1 MSILRGVTKNL
12 TSLRESVASSV
23 STAEGIIKSV
33 KKDNAA
39 KRKNT
44 ANDAKLFRK
53 RRNNIL
59 RQERED
65 ALEASTVTGSLKRTG
80 KVIQKSNKSFLG
92 RIMDF
97 VGTLL
102 IGWAVTTLPKI
113 IGSAEDVMKRGQL
126 FIRNMGEF
134 VKGIGDIIQATTIG
148 ILEVVGAAANFDFKK
163 MGNSIQ
169 TAAQRVQLGFTR
181 MQLSVDRA
189 FQILS
194 RPMSELLGVTEK
206 DFELSEEAEEE
217 EIQAR
222 QARQLTSQPTSQ
234 QTGPQGGQREVN
246 TGSVDTGYKDFK
258 GRPIKLS
265 PQAAK
270 AFIKMVKD
278 AEAEGI
284 PNLGSYITSHFRSEE
299 KNENVGGVRGS
310 KHLTGNAIDINMLNT
325 GPGDE
330 WIQKNGA
337 KYGFIYN
344 GYKPDSTH
352 FDFDPTKVT
361 VPLEPP
367 KTKTPPPEPL
377 TKVAPAEPEPQGGF
391 DFLDFIKKNNPYN
404 LFGPPEKQSKTI
416 NVPYPVVA
424 SAPPVQKTAPRSMM
438 PSAGRLNSTLN
449 DVQLNSPALT

>member
-23 STAEGIIKSV
+23 STAEGIINSV

-44 ANDAKLFRK
+44 ANDAKLFRQ

-102 IGWAVTTLPKI
+102 IGWAVTTLPRI

-126 FIRNMGEF
+126 FIRNMEEF

-148 ILEVVGAAANFDFKK
+148 ILEVVGAAANFDFQK

-222 QARQLTSQPTSQ
+222 QARQFTSQSAPQ
-234 QTGPQGGQREVN
+234 QTESQGGQREVN

-310 KHLTGNAIDINMLNT
+310 KHLTGNAIDIDMLNA

-391 DFLDFIKKNNPYN
+391 DVLDFIKKNNPYN

-424 SAPPVQKTAPRSMM
+424 SAPPVQKTAPSAMM
-438 PSAGRLNSTLN
+438 PSAGRLNSTLY

>member
-23 STAEGIIKSV
+23 STAEGIINSV

-126 FIRNMGEF
+126 FIRNMEEF
-134 VKGIGDIIQATTIG
+134 VKGIGDIITATTIG
-148 ILEVVGAAANFDFKK
+148 ILEVVGAAANFDFKQ
-163 MGNSIQ
+163 MGDSIK

-222 QARQLTSQPTSQ
+222 QVRQFTSQSTSQ
-234 QTGPQGGQREVN
+234 QTEPQGEQREVN
-246 TGSVDTGYKDFK
+246 TGSVDTGYKDYK

-270 AFIKMVKD
+270 AFIKMAKD
-278 AEAEGI
+278 AEAQGI

-367 KTKTPPPEPL
+367 KTKTPP
-377 TKVAPAEPEPQGGF
+377 VAPLRKEAPPEPEPQGGF
-391 DFLDFIKKNNPYN
+391 DFLEFMKKNNPYN
-404 LFGPPEKQSKTI
+404 LGLPQKQSKTV

-424 SAPPVQKTAPRSMM
+424 SAPPVQKTAPSSMM
-438 PSAGRLNSTLN
+438 PSAGRLNNTLY

>member
-23 STAEGIIKSV
+23 STAEGIINSV

-102 IGWAVTTLPKI
+102 IGWAVTTLPRI

-126 FIRNMGEF
+126 FIRNMEEF
-134 VKGIGDIIQATTIG
+134 VKGIGDIITATTIG
-148 ILEVVGAAANFDFKK
+148 IMEVVGAAANFDFEK
-163 MGNSIQ
+163 MGDSIQ

-194 RPMSELLGVTEK
+194 RPMSELIGVTEK
-206 DFELSEEAEEE
+206 DFELPEEGEEE
-217 EIQAR
+217 EIQT
-222 QARQLTSQPTSQ
+222 QQSSPPQ
-234 QTGPQGGQREVN
+234 QTESQGEQREVN
-246 TGSVDTGYKDFK
+246 TGSVDTGYKDYK

-270 AFIKMVKD
+270 AFIKMAKD

-284 PNLGSYITSHFRSEE
+284 SNFGSYITSHFRTDDNN
-299 KNENVGGVRGS
+299 KDVGGVRGS
-310 KHLTGNAIDINMLNT
+310 KHLTGNAIDIDMLNT

-367 KTKTPPPEPL
+367 KTKTPPPQPL
-377 TKVAPAEPEPQGGF
+377 TKVAPPPVEPKKEKSFFEKYLF
-391 DFLDFIKKNNPYN
+391 DPSQPLNFDISKKP
-404 LFGPPEKQSKTI
+404 KTI

-424 SAPPVQKTAPRSMM
+424 SAPPVQKTASSSMM
-438 PSAGRLNSTLN
+438 PSAGRLNNTLY
-449 DVQLNSPALT
+449 DIQLNSPALT

>member
-102 IGWAVTTLPKI
+102 IGWAVTTLPRI

-126 FIRNMGEF
+126 FIRNMEEF

-148 ILEVVGAAANFDFKK
+148 ILEVVGAAANFDFQK

-222 QARQLTSQPTSQ
+222 QARQFTSQSAPQ
-234 QTGPQGGQREVN
+234 QTESQGGQREVN

-270 AFIKMVKD
+270 AFIKMAKD
-278 AEAEGI
+278 AEAQGI

-391 DFLDFIKKNNPYN
+391 DVLDFIKKNNPYN

-438 PSAGRLNSTLN
+438 PSTGRLNSTLN

>member
-23 STAEGIIKSV
+23 STAEGIINSV

-44 ANDAKLFRK
+44 ANDAKLFRQ

-65 ALEASTVTGSLKRTG
+65 QLEASTVTGSLKRTG

-102 IGWAVTTLPKI
+102 IGWAVTTLPRI

-126 FIRNMGEF
+126 FVRNMEEF
-134 VKGIGDIIQATTIG
+134 VKGIGDIITATTIG
-148 ILEVVGAAANFDFKK
+148 ILEVVGAAANFDFKQ
-163 MGNSIQ
+163 MGDSIQ

-206 DFELSEEAEEE
+206 DFELTEEE
-217 EIQAR
+217 EETQAQ
-222 QARQLTSQPTSQ
+222 QATPQPTPQ
-234 QTGPQGGQREVN
+234 QTEPQGEQREVN
-246 TGSVDTGYKDFK
+246 TGSVDTGYKDYA

-310 KHLTGNAIDINMLNT
+310 KHLTGNAIDINMLNP

-377 TKVAPAEPEPQGGF
+377 TKVAPPEPEPQGGF
-391 DFLDFIKKNNPYN
+391 DFLEFMKKNSPYN
-404 LFGPPEKQSKTI
+404 FGLPQKQSKTV

-424 SAPPVQKTAPRSMM
+424 SAPPVQKTAPSPMM
-438 PSAGRLNSTLN
+438 PSAGRLNNTLY

>member
-44 ANDAKLFRK
+44 ANDAKLFRQ

-102 IGWAVTTLPKI
+102 IGWAVTTLPRI

-126 FIRNMGEF
+126 FIRNMEEF
-134 VKGIGDIIQATTIG
+134 VKGIGDIITATTIG
-148 ILEVVGAAANFDFKK
+148 ILEVVGAAANFDFKQ
-163 MGNSIQ
+163 MGDSIQ

-222 QARQLTSQPTSQ
+222 QAT
-234 QTGPQGGQREVN
+234 V
-246 TGSVDTGYKDFK
+246 
-258 GRPIKLS
+258 
-265 PQAAK
+265 
-270 AFIKMVKD
+270 
-278 AEAEGI
+278 
-284 PNLGSYITSHFRSEE
+284 ITF
-299 KNENVGGVRGS
+299 
-310 KHLTGNAIDINMLNT
+310 
-325 GPGDE
+325 
-330 WIQKNGA
+330 
-337 KYGFIYN
+337 
-344 GYKPDSTH
+344 ST
-352 FDFDPTKVT
+352 
-361 VPLEPP
+361 
-367 KTKTPPPEPL
+367 
-377 TKVAPAEPEPQGGF
+377 
-391 DFLDFIKKNNPYN
+391 N
-404 LFGPPEKQSKTI
+404 
-416 NVPYPVVA
+416 
-424 SAPPVQKTAPRSMM
+424 
-438 PSAGRLNSTLN
+438 
-449 DVQLNSPALT
+449 

>member
-23 STAEGIIKSV
+23 STAEGIINSV

-44 ANDAKLFRK
+44 ANDAKLFRQ

-102 IGWAVTTLPKI
+102 IGWAVTTLPRI

-126 FIRNMGEF
+126 FIRNMEEF

-148 ILEVVGAAANFDFKK
+148 ILEVVGAAANFDFKQ
-163 MGNSIQ
+163 MGKSIQ

-194 RPMSELLGVTEK
+194 RPMSELLGVTEE
-206 DFELSEEAEEE
+206 DFKLPEEEE
-217 EIQAR
+217 EI
-222 QARQLTSQPTSQ
+222 QARQLTSQPTPQ
-234 QTGPQGGQREVN
+234 QTEPQGGQREVN

-367 KTKTPPPEPL
+367 KTKTPPVAPL

-391 DFLDFIKKNNPYN
+391 DVLDFIKKNNPYN
-404 LFGPPEKQSKTI
+404 LGLPQKQSKTV

>member
-102 IGWAVTTLPKI
+102 IGWAVTTLPRI

-126 FIRNMGEF
+126 FVRNMEEF
-134 VKGIGDIIQATTIG
+134 VKGIGDIITATTVG
-148 ILEVVGAAANFDFKK
+148 ILEVVGAAANFDFKQ
-163 MGNSIQ
+163 MGDSIQ

-206 DFELSEEAEEE
+206 DFELPEEEE

-222 QARQLTSQPTSQ
+222 QATSQPTSQ
-234 QTGPQGGQREVN
+234 QTQTQSQGEQREVN
-246 TGSVDTGYKDFK
+246 TGSVDTGYKDYK

-270 AFIKMVKD
+270 AFIKMAKD

-284 PNLGSYITSHFRSEE
+284 TNFGSYITSHFRSEE

-310 KHLTGNAIDINMLNT
+310 KHLTGNAIDIDMLNP

-377 TKVAPAEPEPQGGF
+377 TKVAPPPVEPEPQGGF
-391 DFLDFIKKNNPYN
+391 DFLDFIKKNTPYN

-424 SAPPVQKTAPRSMM
+424 SAPPVQKTAPSAMM

>member
-23 STAEGIIKSV
+23 STAEGIINSV

-44 ANDAKLFRK
+44 ANDAKLFRQ

-65 ALEASTVTGSLKRTG
+65 QLEASTVTGSLKRTG

-102 IGWAVTTLPKI
+102 IGWAVTTLPRI

-126 FIRNMGEF
+126 FVRNMEEF
-134 VKGIGDIIQATTIG
+134 VKGIGDIITATTIG
-148 ILEVVGAAANFDFKK
+148 ILEVVGAAANFDFKQ
-163 MGNSIQ
+163 MGDSIQ

-206 DFELSEEAEEE
+206 DFELTEEEE
-217 EIQAR
+217 EIQA
-222 QARQLTSQPTSQ
+222 QQTTPQPTPQ
-234 QTGPQGGQREVN
+234 QTEPQGEQREVN
-246 TGSVDTGYKDFK
+246 TGSVDTGYKDYA

-310 KHLTGNAIDINMLNT
+310 KHLTGNAIDINMLNP

-377 TKVAPAEPEPQGGF
+377 TKVAPPEPEPQGGF
-391 DFLDFIKKNNPYN
+391 DFLEFMKKNSPYN
-404 LFGPPEKQSKTI
+404 FGLPQKQSKTV

-424 SAPPVQKTAPRSMM
+424 SAPPVQKTAPSPMM
-438 PSAGRLNSTLN
+438 PSAGRLNNTLY

>member
-23 STAEGIIKSV
+23 STAEGIINSV

-44 ANDAKLFRK
+44 ANDAKLFRQ

-102 IGWAVTTLPKI
+102 IGWAVTTLPRI

-126 FIRNMGEF
+126 FVRNMEEF
-134 VKGIGDIIQATTIG
+134 VKGIGDIITATTVG
-148 ILEVVGAAANFDFKK
+148 ILEVVGAAANFDFKQ
-163 MGNSIQ
+163 MGDSIQ

-206 DFELSEEAEEE
+206 DFELPEEEE

-222 QARQLTSQPTSQ
+222 QATSQSTSQ
-234 QTGPQGGQREVN
+234 QTQTQTQSQGEQREVN
-246 TGSVDTGYKDFK
+246 TGSVDTGYKDYK

-310 KHLTGNAIDINMLNT
+310 KHLTGNAIDIDMLNA

-377 TKVAPAEPEPQGGF
+377 TKVAPPPVEPKKEKNFIEKYLF
-391 DFLDFIKKNNPYN
+391 DPSQPFNFDISKKP
-404 LFGPPEKQSKTI
+404 KTI

-424 SAPPVQKTAPRSMM
+424 SAPPVQKTAPSAMM
-438 PSAGRLNSTLN
+438 PSAGRLNNTLY

>member
-23 STAEGIIKSV
+23 STAEGIINSV

-44 ANDAKLFRK
+44 ANDAKLFRQ

-65 ALEASTVTGSLKRTG
+65 QLEASTVTGSLKRTG

-102 IGWAVTTLPKI
+102 IGWAVTTLPRI

-126 FIRNMGEF
+126 FVRNMEEF
-134 VKGIGDIIQATTIG
+134 VKGIGDIITATTIG
-148 ILEVVGAAANFDFKK
+148 ILEVVGAAANFDFKQ
-163 MGNSIQ
+163 MGDSIQ

-194 RPMSELLGVTEK
+194 RPMSELLGVSEK
-206 DFELSEEAEEE
+206 DFELTEEE
-217 EIQAR
+217 EETQAQ
-222 QARQLTSQPTSQ
+222 QATPQPTTQ
-234 QTGPQGGQREVN
+234 QTEPQGGQREVN
-246 TGSVDTGYKDFK
+246 TGSVDTGYKDYA

-278 AEAEGI
+278 AEA
-284 PNLGSYITSHFRSEE
+284 
-299 KNENVGGVRGS
+299 
-310 KHLTGNAIDINMLNT
+310 
-325 GPGDE
+325 
-330 WIQKNGA
+330 
-337 KYGFIYN
+337 
-344 GYKPDSTH
+344 
-352 FDFDPTKVT
+352 
-361 VPLEPP
+361 
-367 KTKTPPPEPL
+367 
-377 TKVAPAEPEPQGGF
+377 
-391 DFLDFIKKNNPYN
+391 
-404 LFGPPEKQSKTI
+404 
-416 NVPYPVVA
+416 
-424 SAPPVQKTAPRSMM
+424 
-438 PSAGRLNSTLN
+438 
-449 DVQLNSPALT
+449 

>member
-23 STAEGIIKSV
+23 STAEGIINSV

-44 ANDAKLFRK
+44 ANDAKLFRQ

-102 IGWAVTTLPKI
+102 IGWAVTTLPRI

-126 FIRNMGEF
+126 FIRNMEEF
-134 VKGIGDIIQATTIG
+134 VKGIGDIITATTIG
-148 ILEVVGAAANFDFKK
+148 IMEVVGAAANFDFKK
-163 MGNSIQ
+163 MGDSIQ

-194 RPMSELLGVTEK
+194 RPMSELIGVTEK
-206 DFELSEEAEEE
+206 DFELPEEGEEE
-217 EIQAR
+217 EIQT
-222 QARQLTSQPTSQ
+222 QQSSPPQ
-234 QTGPQGGQREVN
+234 QTESQGEQREVN
-246 TGSVDTGYKDFK
+246 TGSVDTGYKDYK

-270 AFIKMVKD
+270 AFIKMAKD

-284 PNLGSYITSHFRSEE
+284 SNFGSYITSHFRTDDNN
-299 KNENVGGVRGS
+299 KDVGGVRGS
-310 KHLTGNAIDINMLNT
+310 KHLTGNAIDIDMLNT

-367 KTKTPPPEPL
+367 KTKTPPPQPL
-377 TKVAPAEPEPQGGF
+377 TKVAPPPVEPKKEKSFFEKYLF
-391 DFLDFIKKNNPYN
+391 DPSQPLNFDISKKP
-404 LFGPPEKQSKTI
+404 KTI

-424 SAPPVQKTAPRSMM
+424 SAPPVQKTASSSMM
-438 PSAGRLNSTLN
+438 PSAGRLNNTLY
-449 DVQLNSPALT
+449 DIQLNSPALT

>member
-23 STAEGIIKSV
+23 STAEGIINSV

-44 ANDAKLFRK
+44 ANDAKLFRQ

-65 ALEASTVTGSLKRTG
+65 QLEASTVTGSLKRTG

-102 IGWAVTTLPKI
+102 IGWAVTTLPRI

-126 FIRNMGEF
+126 FIRNMEEF
-134 VKGIGDIIQATTIG
+134 VKGIGDIITATTIG
-148 ILEVVGAAANFDFKK
+148 IMEVVGAAANFDFKK
-163 MGNSIQ
+163 MGDSIQ

-206 DFELSEEAEEE
+206 DFELPEEGEEE
-217 EIQAR
+217 EIQT
-222 QARQLTSQPTSQ
+222 QQSSPPQ
-234 QTGPQGGQREVN
+234 QTESQGEQREVN
-246 TGSVDTGYKDFK
+246 TGSVDTGYKDYK

-270 AFIKMVKD
+270 AFIKMAKD
-278 AEAEGI
+278 AEEQGI

-310 KHLTGNAIDINMLNT
+310 KHLTGNAIDIDMLNP

-377 TKVAPAEPEPQGGF
+377 TKAAPPPVEPKKEKSFFEKYLF
-391 DFLDFIKKNNPYN
+391 DPSQPFNFDISKKP
-404 LFGPPEKQSKTI
+404 KTI

-424 SAPPVQKTAPRSMM
+424 SAPPVQKTASSSMM
-438 PSAGRLNSTLN
+438 PSAGRLNNTLY
-449 DVQLNSPALT
+449 DIQLNSPALT

>member
-23 STAEGIIKSV
+23 STAEGIINSV

-44 ANDAKLFRK
+44 ANDAKLFRQ

-65 ALEASTVTGSLKRTG
+65 QLEASTVTGSLKRTG

-102 IGWAVTTLPKI
+102 IGWAVTTLPRI

-126 FIRNMGEF
+126 FVRNMEEF
-134 VKGIGDIIQATTIG
+134 VKGIGDIITATTIG
-148 ILEVVGAAANFDFKK
+148 ILEVVGAAANFDFKQ
-163 MGNSIQ
+163 MGDSIQ

-206 DFELSEEAEEE
+206 DFELTEEE
-217 EIQAR
+217 EETQAQ
-222 QARQLTSQPTSQ
+222 QATPQPTTQ
-234 QTGPQGGQREVN
+234 QTEPQGGQREVN
-246 TGSVDTGYKDFK
+246 TGSVDTGYKDYA

-367 KTKTPPPEPL
+367 KTKTPPVAPL
-377 TKVAPAEPEPQGGF
+377 TKEAPAPEPEPQGGF
-391 DFLDFIKKNNPYN
+391 DFLEFIKNNSPYN
-404 LFGPPEKQSKTI
+404 FGLPEKQSKTI

-424 SAPPVQKTAPRSMM
+424 SAPPVQKTAPSAMM
-438 PSAGRLNSTLN
+438 PSAGRLNNTLY

>member
-126 FIRNMGEF
+126 FIRNMEEF

-148 ILEVVGAAANFDFKK
+148 ILEVVGAAANFDFKQ

-206 DFELSEEAEEE
+206 DFELPEEEE

-222 QARQLTSQPTSQ
+222 QATSQPTSQ
-234 QTGPQGGQREVN
+234 QTQTQSQGEQREVN
-246 TGSVDTGYKDFK
+246 TGSVDTGYKDYK

-270 AFIKMVKD
+270 AFIKMAKD

-284 PNLGSYITSHFRSEE
+284 TNFGSYITSHFRSEE
-299 KNENVGGVRGS
+299 KNEDVGGVRGS
-310 KHLTGNAIDINMLNT
+310 KHLTGNAIDIDMLNP

-377 TKVAPAEPEPQGGF
+377 TKVAPPPVEPKKEKNFIEKYLF
-391 DFLDFIKKNNPYN
+391 DPSQPFNFDISKKP
-404 LFGPPEKQSKTI
+404 KTI

-424 SAPPVQKTAPRSMM
+424 SAPPVQKTAPSAMM
-438 PSAGRLNSTLN
+438 PSAGRLNNTLY

>member
-23 STAEGIIKSV
+23 STAEGIINSV

-44 ANDAKLFRK
+44 ANDAKLFRQ

-102 IGWAVTTLPKI
+102 IGWAVTTLPRI

-126 FIRNMGEF
+126 FIRNMEEF
-134 VKGIGDIIQATTIG
+134 VKGIGDIITATTIG
-148 ILEVVGAAANFDFKK
+148 IMEVVGAAANFDFKK
-163 MGNSIQ
+163 MGDSIQ

-181 MQLSVDRA
+181 MQLSIDRA

-206 DFELSEEAEEE
+206 DFELPEEGEEE
-217 EIQAR
+217 EIQT
-222 QARQLTSQPTSQ
+222 QQSSPPQ
-234 QTGPQGGQREVN
+234 QTESQGEQREVN
-246 TGSVDTGYKDFK
+246 TGSVDTGYKDYK

-270 AFIKMVKD
+270 AFIKMAKD
-278 AEAEGI
+278 AEEQGI

-310 KHLTGNAIDINMLNT
+310 KHLTGNAIDIDMLNP

-377 TKVAPAEPEPQGGF
+377 TKAAPPPVEPKKEKSFFEKYLF
-391 DFLDFIKKNNPYN
+391 DPSQPFNFDISKKP
-404 LFGPPEKQSKTI
+404 KTI

-424 SAPPVQKTAPRSMM
+424 SAPPVQKTASSSMM
-438 PSAGRLNSTLN
+438 PSAGRLNNTLY
-449 DVQLNSPALT
+449 DIQLNSPALT

>member
-23 STAEGIIKSV
+23 STAEGIINSV

-44 ANDAKLFRK
+44 ANDAKLFRQ

-65 ALEASTVTGSLKRTG
+65 QLEASTVTGSLKRTG

-102 IGWAVTTLPKI
+102 IGWAVTTLPRI

-126 FIRNMGEF
+126 FIRNMEEF
-134 VKGIGDIIQATTIG
+134 VKGIGDIITATTIG
-148 ILEVVGAAANFDFKK
+148 ILEVVGAAANFDFKQ
-163 MGNSIQ
+163 MGDSIQ

-194 RPMSELLGVTEK
+194 RPMSELLGVSEK
-206 DFELSEEAEEE
+206 DFELTEEE
-217 EIQAR
+217 EETQAQ
-222 QARQLTSQPTSQ
+222 QATPQPTTQ
-234 QTGPQGGQREVN
+234 QTEPQGGQREVN
-246 TGSVDTGYKDFK
+246 TGSVDTGYKDYA

-310 KHLTGNAIDINMLNT
+310 KHLTGNAIDINMLNP

-367 KTKTPPPEPL
+367 KTKTPPVAPL
-377 TKVAPAEPEPQGGF
+377 TKEAPAPEPEPQGGF
-391 DFLDFIKKNNPYN
+391 DFLEFIKNNSPYN
-404 LFGPPEKQSKTI
+404 FGLPEKQSKTI

-424 SAPPVQKTAPRSMM
+424 SAPPVQKTAPSAMM
-438 PSAGRLNSTLN
+438 PSAGRLNNTLY

>member
-23 STAEGIIKSV
+23 STAEGIINSV

-44 ANDAKLFRK
+44 ANDAKLFRQ

-65 ALEASTVTGSLKRTG
+65 QLEASTVTGSLKRTG

-102 IGWAVTTLPKI
+102 IGWAVTTLPRI

-126 FIRNMGEF
+126 FVRNMEEF
-134 VKGIGDIIQATTIG
+134 VKGIGDIITATTIG
-148 ILEVVGAAANFDFKK
+148 ILEVVGAAANFDFKQ
-163 MGNSIQ
+163 MGDSIQ

-194 RPMSELLGVTEK
+194 RPMSELLGVSEK
-206 DFELSEEAEEE
+206 DFELTEEE
-217 EIQAR
+217 EETQAQ
-222 QARQLTSQPTSQ
+222 QATPQPTTQ
-234 QTGPQGGQREVN
+234 QTEPQGGQREVN
-246 TGSVDTGYKDFK
+246 TGSVDTGYKDYA

-310 KHLTGNAIDINMLNT
+310 KHLTGNAIDINMLNP

-367 KTKTPPPEPL
+367 KTKTPPVAPL
-377 TKVAPAEPEPQGGF
+377 TKEAPAPEPEPQGGF
-391 DFLDFIKKNNPYN
+391 DFLEFIKNNSPYN
-404 LFGPPEKQSKTI
+404 FGLPEKQSKTI

-424 SAPPVQKTAPRSMM
+424 SAPPVQKTAPSAMM
-438 PSAGRLNSTLN
+438 PSAGRLNNTLY

>member
-23 STAEGIIKSV
+23 STAEGIINSV

-44 ANDAKLFRK
+44 ANDAKLFRQ

-65 ALEASTVTGSLKRTG
+65 QLEASTVTGSLKRTG

-102 IGWAVTTLPKI
+102 IGWAVTTLPRI

-126 FIRNMGEF
+126 FVRNMEEF
-134 VKGIGDIIQATTIG
+134 VKGIGDIITATTIG
-148 ILEVVGAAANFDFKK
+148 ILEVVGAAANFDFKQ
-163 MGNSIQ
+163 MGDSIQ

-206 DFELSEEAEEE
+206 DFELTEEE
-217 EIQAR
+217 EETQAQ
-222 QARQLTSQPTSQ
+222 QATPQPTTQ
-234 QTGPQGGQREVN
+234 QTEPQGEQREVN
-246 TGSVDTGYKDFK
+246 TGSVDTGYKDYK

-310 KHLTGNAIDINMLNT
+310 KHLTGNAIDINMLNP

-367 KTKTPPPEPL
+367 KTKTPPVAPL
-377 TKVAPAEPEPQGGF
+377 TKEAPAPEPEPQGGF
-391 DFLDFIKKNNPYN
+391 DFLEFIKNNSPYN
-404 LFGPPEKQSKTI
+404 FGLPEKQSKTI
-416 NVPYPVVA
+416 NVPYPVA
-424 SAPPVQKTAPRSMM
+424 SAPPVQKTAPSAMM
-438 PSAGRLNSTLN
+438 PSAGRLNNTLY

>member
-23 STAEGIIKSV
+23 STAEGIINSV

-65 ALEASTVTGSLKRTG
+65 TLEASTVTGSLKRTG

-102 IGWAVTTLPKI
+102 IGWAVTTLPRI

-126 FIRNMGEF
+126 FIRNMEEF

-148 ILEVVGAAANFDFKK
+148 ILEVVGAAANFDFKQ
-163 MGNSIQ
+163 MGKSIQ

-194 RPMSELLGVTEK
+194 RPMSELLGVTEE
-206 DFELSEEAEEE
+206 DFKLPEEEE
-217 EIQAR
+217 EI
-222 QARQLTSQPTSQ
+222 QARQLTSQPTPQ
-234 QTGPQGGQREVN
+234 QTEPQGGQREVN

-367 KTKTPPPEPL
+367 KTKTPPVAPL

-391 DFLDFIKKNNPYN
+391 DVLDFIKKNNPYN
-404 LFGPPEKQSKTI
+404 LGLPQKQSKTV

>member
-23 STAEGIIKSV
+23 STAEGIINSV

-44 ANDAKLFRK
+44 ANDNKLFRQ

-102 IGWAVTTLPKI
+102 IGWAVTTLPRI

-126 FIRNMGEF
+126 FIRNMEEF
-134 VKGIGDIIQATTIG
+134 VKGIGDIITATTIG
-148 ILEVVGAAANFDFKK
+148 IMEVVGAAANFDFEK
-163 MGNSIQ
+163 MGDSIQ

-194 RPMSELLGVTEK
+194 RPMSELIGVTEK
-206 DFELSEEAEEE
+206 DFELPEEEE

-222 QARQLTSQPTSQ
+222 QATSQPTSQ
-234 QTGPQGGQREVN
+234 QTQTQSQGEQREVN
-246 TGSVDTGYKDFK
+246 TGSVDTGYKDYK

-270 AFIKMVKD
+270 AFIKMAKD

-284 PNLGSYITSHFRSEE
+284 TNFGSYITSHFRSEE
-299 KNENVGGVRGS
+299 KNEDVGGVRGS
-310 KHLTGNAIDINMLNT
+310 KHLTGNAIDIDMLNS

-377 TKVAPAEPEPQGGF
+377 TKVAPPPVEPKKEKNFIEKYLF
-391 DFLDFIKKNNPYN
+391 DPSQPFNFDISKKP
-404 LFGPPEKQSKTI
+404 KTI

-424 SAPPVQKTAPRSMM
+424 SAPPVQKTASSSMM
-438 PSAGRLNSTLN
+438 PSAGRLNNTLY

>member
-12 TSLRESVASSV
+12 SSLRESVASSV
-23 STAEGIIKSV
+23 STAEGIINSV

-44 ANDAKLFRK
+44 ANDAKLFRQ

-65 ALEASTVTGSLKRTG
+65 QLEASTVTGSLKRTG

-102 IGWAVTTLPKI
+102 IGWAVTTLPRI

-126 FIRNMGEF
+126 FVRNMEEF

-148 ILEVVGAAANFDFKK
+148 ILEVVGAAANFDFKQ
-163 MGNSIQ
+163 MGDSIQ

-206 DFELSEEAEEE
+206 DFELPEEAEEE
-217 EIQAR
+217 ENQT
-222 QARQLTSQPTSQ
+222 QVSTSPQ
-234 QTGPQGGQREVN
+234 QTESQGEQREVN
-246 TGSVDTGYKDFK
+246 TGSVDTGYKDYK

-270 AFIKMVKD
+270 AFIKMAKD

-299 KNENVGGVRGS
+299 KNEKEGGVRGS

-377 TKVAPAEPEPQGGF
+377 TKAAPPPVEPKKEKSFFEKYIF
-391 DFLDFIKKNNPYN
+391 DPSQPLNFDISKKP
-404 LFGPPEKQSKTI
+404 KTI

-424 SAPPVQKTAPRSMM
+424 SAPPVQKTAPSSMM
-438 PSAGRLNSTLN
+438 PSAGRLNNTLY

>member
-23 STAEGIIKSV
+23 STAEGIINSV

-44 ANDAKLFRK
+44 ANDAKLFRQ

-65 ALEASTVTGSLKRTG
+65 QLEASTVTGSLKRTG

-102 IGWAVTTLPKI
+102 IGWAVTTLPRI

-126 FIRNMGEF
+126 FVRNMEEF
-134 VKGIGDIIQATTIG
+134 VKGIGDIITATTIG
-148 ILEVVGAAANFDFKK
+148 ILEVVGAAANFDFKQ
-163 MGNSIQ
+163 MGDSIQ

-206 DFELSEEAEEE
+206 DFELTEEEE
-217 EIQAR
+217 EIQAQ
-222 QARQLTSQPTSQ
+222 QATAQPTPQ
-234 QTGPQGGQREVN
+234 QTEPQGGQREVN
-246 TGSVDTGYKDFK
+246 TGSVDTGYKDYA

-310 KHLTGNAIDINMLNT
+310 KHLTGNAIDINMLNP

-367 KTKTPPPEPL
+367 KTKTPPVAPL
-377 TKVAPAEPEPQGGF
+377 TKEAPAPEPEPQGGF
-391 DFLDFIKKNNPYN
+391 DFLEFIKNNSPYN
-404 LFGPPEKQSKTI
+404 FGLPEKQSKTI
-416 NVPYPVVA
+416 NVPYPVA
-424 SAPPVQKTAPRSMM
+424 SAPPVQKTAPSAMM
-438 PSAGRLNSTLN
+438 PSAGRLNNTLY

>member
-23 STAEGIIKSV
+23 STAEGIINSV

-65 ALEASTVTGSLKRTG
+65 TLEASTVTGSLKRTG

-102 IGWAVTTLPKI
+102 IGWAVTTLPRI

-126 FIRNMGEF
+126 FIRNMEEF

-148 ILEVVGAAANFDFKK
+148 ILEVVGAAANFDFKQ
-163 MGNSIQ
+163 MGKSIQ

-194 RPMSELLGVTEK
+194 RPMSELLGVTEE
-206 DFELSEEAEEE
+206 DFKLPEEEE
-217 EIQAR
+217 EI
-222 QARQLTSQPTSQ
+222 QARQLTSQPTPQ
-234 QTGPQGGQREVN
+234 QTEPQGGQREVN

-278 AEAEGI
+278 AEAQGI

-367 KTKTPPPEPL
+367 KTKTPPVAPL

-391 DFLDFIKKNNPYN
+391 DVLDFIKKNNPYN
-404 LFGPPEKQSKTI
+404 LGLPQKQSKTV